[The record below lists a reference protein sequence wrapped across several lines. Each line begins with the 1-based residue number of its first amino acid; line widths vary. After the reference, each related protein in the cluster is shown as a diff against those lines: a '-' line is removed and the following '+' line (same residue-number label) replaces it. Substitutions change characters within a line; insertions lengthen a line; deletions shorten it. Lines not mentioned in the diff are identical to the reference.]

1 MRSNSILYCFREKIK
16 STKKL
21 YTILFI
27 SHKSKQLK
35 YHTCKKGIQQYY
47 LWNYSMVWAYLI
59 RINEIGGTQVN
70 SEQITFAR
78 PQQ

>member
-1 MRSNSILYCFREKIK
+1 MRANSILYCFGEKIK
-16 STKKL
+16 SIKKL

-47 LWNYSMVWAYLI
+47 L
-59 RINEIGGTQVN
+59 
-70 SEQITFAR
+70 
-78 PQQ
+78 